1 MKLFFLGTGAADWP
15 LEKPADY
22 TEFRRLSSAIVDD
35 ILLIDPGPQVPESLK
50 THGKDVNKI
59 RYIINTHEHGDH
71 FNPTTL
77 SLLQEQGAEFITFSP
92 GETKKLGDYTI
103 TALQGNHGT
112 CHNTLHYIIE
122 DTDCRRLF
130 YGLDGAWLLYEEV
143 AAIQKNGVD
152 YAVLDA
158 TIGDVPGDY
167 RIFEHNNLNM
177 VLEMQKTLSPYVKK
191 FAISH
196 MARTLHTDHETLTKT
211 MAPYQIDVAFDGF
224 EVII

>member
-15 LEKPADY
+15 IENPADY
-22 TEFRRLSSAIVDD
+22 TEFRRLSSAIIDD
-35 ILLIDPGPQVPESLK
+35 VLLIDPGPQVPESLR
-50 THGKDVNKI
+50 THGKSLETV
-59 RYIINTHEHGDH
+59 RYIINTHEHVDH
-71 FNPTTL
+71 YNPATV
-77 SLLQEQGAEFITFSP
+77 SLLQEKGAELIAFLP
-92 GETKKLGDYTI
+92 GETKKLGDYTV

-112 CHNTLHYIIE
+112 CLKTLHYIIE
-122 DTDCRRLF
+122 DAQGHRLF

-177 VLEMQKTLSPYVKK
+177 VLEMQKTLAPYVQK

-196 MARTLHTDHETLTKT
+196 LARTLHIDHETLVKT

-224 EVII
+224 EVTI

>member
-15 LEKPADY
+15 IEKPADY
-22 TEFRRLSSAIVDD
+22 TEFRRLSSAIIDD
-35 ILLIDPGPQVPESLK
+35 MLLIDPGPQVPESLR
-50 THGKDVNKI
+50 THGKSLETV

-71 FNPTTL
+71 YNPATV
-77 SLLQEQGAEFITFSP
+77 SLLQEKGAELIAFLP
-92 GETKKLGDYTI
+92 GETKKLGDYTV

-112 CHNTLHYIIE
+112 CRKTLHYIIE
-122 DTDCRRLF
+122 DAQGHRLF

-177 VLEMQKTLSPYVKK
+177 VLEMQKTLAPYVQK

-196 MARTLHTDHETLTKT
+196 LARTLHTDHETLAKT

-224 EVII
+224 EVTI